1 LSPACCLAEAKQLSS
16 GSRSLTLYFV
26 CKLTSPERAN
36 RLAPPFPAIDISDW
50 DVGFARV
57 VTLSSSLEIERNLD
71 AFAKLA
77 GIQKTSSSANTFFYN
92 QDFPHPLSPWM
103 TMCWLPSKRC
113 FSAASRSPRATY
125 MLSFTSAFPWREN
138 FRNFLSKKF
147 AEHSAHSRSRST
159 ICKGTPT
166 VESGSCVSDPCL
178 ADPEVLATSN
188 ASLLQST
195 GVDGGLMVYRRIN
208 RIVNRTERG
217 WACTFRRGQNY
228 SSNR

>member
-125 MLSFTSAFPWREN
+125 MLSFTSAFLGVKTSVIS
-138 FRNFLSKKF
+138 FRKNSP
-147 AEHSAHSRSRST
+147 S
-159 ICKGTPT
+159 I
-166 VESGSCVSDPCL
+166 
-178 ADPEVLATSN
+178 
-188 ASLLQST
+188 
-195 GVDGGLMVYRRIN
+195 RRILGHA
-208 RIVNRTERG
+208 RQSARVLRLLSQVP
-217 WACTFRRGQNY
+217 A
-228 SSNR
+228 